1 MNIIFNLKVNR
12 VIQLR
17 KKVAAGI
24 MIVPFFFLISSFSI
38 YAKVNSVQTKAD
50 TNQIRIGEQF
60 KVNLTANITAGTKIN
75 FPFLTDT
82 FNNFEIVTR
91 GKIDTIS
98 PKDSTELTLRQQLI
112 LTSFDS
118 GYFVIPPFYFT
129 QTAGNKTDSFS
140 TEAMLIT
147 VISVPVDTTKEI
159 KALKN
164 IINVPFP
171 WQDYLIY
178 LILVIALCVLIYYL
192 YKRFKR
198 KEKPVFIPKIPE
210 RPAHEIALEGL
221 KRIESEKLWQQGFT
235 KKYYSEL
242 TEIIRQYIE
251 RRFSINAMEQTTDE
265 ILKHF
270 DASLIPSDTKEKLGF
285 ILRQADMVKF
295 AKAQPFPTENENSM
309 TFAYEF
315 IHVTRPVVKADL
327 EKQEVTP

>member
-1 MNIIFNLKVNR
+1 MKIILSKKINP
-12 VIQLR
+12 VIQFNG
-17 KKVAAGI
+17 KKLSGI
-24 MIVPFFFLISSFSI
+24 TLTLLLLLTSAFSVS
-38 YAKVNSVQTKAD
+38 AKINSVQAVAD

-60 KVNLTANITAGTKIN
+60 HVNLIANITAGTKIN

-82 FNNFEIVTR
+82 FNNFEIVSR
-91 GKIDTIS
+91 GKIDTLS
-98 PKDSTELTLRQQLI
+98 QKDSSLVTLRQQLT

-118 GYFVIPPFYFT
+118 GFFVIPPFHFT
-129 QTAGNKTDSFS
+129 QNTENSTDSIS

-147 VISVPVDTTKEI
+147 VITVPVDTTKEI

-164 IINVPFP
+164 IISVPFP
-171 WQDYLIY
+171 WQDYLVY
-178 LILVIALCVLIYYL
+178 GILAVALGVLIYYL

-221 KRIESEKLWQQGFT
+221 HRIESEKLWQQGFT

-265 ILKHF
+265 ILLHF
-270 DASLIPSDTKEKLGF
+270 DATLIAADIKEKLGF

-295 AKAQPFPTENENSM
+295 AKALPFPIENENSM
-309 TFAYEF
+309 AFAYEF
-315 IHVTRPVVKADL
+315 IHVTRPVLKADL
-327 EKQEVTP
+327 EKKEVTS

>member
-1 MNIIFNLKVNR
+1 MNMIFSKNINR
-12 VIQLR
+12 VIQISRILSA
-17 KKVAAGI
+17 KTIFAV
-24 MIVPFFFLISSFSI
+24 FLFLIFPYSI
-38 YAKVNSVQTKAD
+38 SAKINSVQATTD

-60 KVNLTANITAGTKIN
+60 HVNLTANVTTGSKIN

-82 FNNFEIVTR
+82 FNNFEIVNR
-91 GKIDTIS
+91 GKIDTLS
-98 PKDSTELTLRQQLI
+98 PKDSTALTLRQQLT

-129 QTAGNKTDSFS
+129 QNTGNLSDSMA
-140 TEAMLIT
+140 TEPMLMT
-147 VISVPVDTTKEI
+147 VVTVPVDTTKEI

-178 LILVIALCVLIYYL
+178 GLLAIALGILIFYI

-270 DASLIPSDTKEKLGF
+270 DATLIPTDIKEKLGF

-309 TFAYEF
+309 AFAYEF

-327 EKQEVTP
+327 EKQEVAS